1 MNELTSF
8 PVSANESW
16 LTHYMGPNGIF
27 FIITISFIIGG
38 AALIIAYS
46 RRNNIPSR
54 LVDLISIFEQLME
67 RARRFFQKPSEASNE
82 RYDNPT
88 NKISW
93 YIYKNKTF
101 VRGPFHEREMSNLI
115 HRGELS
121 CDALI
126 MRSGDP
132 KWGQLQFDAI
142 LLPHLLAS
150 TLDGADEEKEQ
161 QQTEGNE
168 KPITA
173 RLSFRLTA
181 VAFALF
187 MGVSVIQGLINA
199 NHFSPFGTIWHTI
212 TTAVSRDNSMQP
224 QATASVQSNGDVS
237 PAEPDLPAKLDGS
250 PQLKSEPGPEPK
262 PPKLDGAA
270 ILSESKDE
278 SKDQPLRPKPPE
290 KAEIAPVPKPPETP
304 VEKPAPKPPKLD
316 EVAKLLA
323 EKPKLGEESAE
334 RRPSPDLAEIS
345 RLLSR
350 EAPSSV
356 GSAGRELNR
365 TASLGAPNASAARM
379 SPSMSGELNFLMQEQ
394 YKQCWSLPPSNGPRY
409 VAKIHITYRPDG
421 SLASEPALI
430 NSPSDPQSRSLAE
443 SALRAVRRCNP
454 LKIPARFQPYFE
466 QWKDWVVGFDP
477 DNM

>member
-1 MNELTSF
+1 
-8 PVSANESW
+8 V
-16 LTHYMGPNGIF
+16 
-27 FIITISFIIGG
+27 TIS
-38 AALIIAYS
+38 
-46 RRNNIPSR
+46 R
-54 LVDLISIFEQLME
+54 
-67 RARRFFQKPSEASNE
+67 
-82 RYDNPT
+82 
-88 NKISW
+88 
-93 YIYKNKTF
+93 
-101 VRGPFHEREMSNLI
+101 
-115 HRGELS
+115 
-121 CDALI
+121 
-126 MRSGDP
+126 
-132 KWGQLQFDAI
+132 
-142 LLPHLLAS
+142 
-150 TLDGADEEKEQ
+150 
-161 QQTEGNE
+161 
-168 KPITA
+168 
-173 RLSFRLTA
+173 
-181 VAFALF
+181 
-187 MGVSVIQGLINA
+187 
-199 NHFSPFGTIWHTI
+199 
-212 TTAVSRDNSMQP
+212 
-224 QATASVQSNGDVS
+224 
-237 PAEPDLPAKLDGS
+237 
-250 PQLKSEPGPEPK
+250 SEPGYALSAAVHFGLLAAMLVAFSFQQKFEDAQEAVPVDTITDAQFSLIMKGVKSAKEATGKPRADRVAEVADPK
-262 PPKLDGAA
+262 PTPPTPEAKHDVPAPPPPMKRQPDPAEAEDKPPTPTPPAPTPPTPPARPLPPPPPVKPPPQPPK
-270 ILSESKDE
+270 EEPEKDDAE
-278 SKDQPLRPKPPE
+278 PVKPPPRPKPPE
-290 KAEIAPVPKPPETP
+290 KTEIKPVPKPPEKPTP
-304 VEKPAPKPPKLD
+304 KVVEKPAEKPAPKETPKPPKLD

-323 EKPKLGEESAE
+323 ENPKTPAKPAPNPAPKPKSGEESAE